1 MKKNLF
7 VLVFLSLIISSCSS
21 SDDDNSNDSRLIGKW
36 DYYQE
41 TNIINGDEDI
51 RVVTHACSSIKDN
64 VEFFSNGN
72 YNESSYLNNCQLDSN
87 NSGNGSWTLNG
98 NNLSINIW
106 GDIYTYQV
114 VTLNNDI
121 LKLKST
127 YDIQPG
133 DPEHF
138 VVFTRN

>member
-21 SDDDNSNDSRLIGKW
+21 SDGDNSNDSRLIGKW
-36 DYYQE
+36 NYHQE
-41 TNIINGDEDI
+41 TNIINGVESI
-51 RVVTHACSSIKDN
+51 HLWPHACSSIKDN

-72 YNESSYLNNCQLDSN
+72 YKESSYLNNCQLDSN

-98 NNLSINIW
+98 NNLTINIW

-121 LKLKST
+121 LKLKTT

-133 DPEHF
+133 YPEHF
-138 VVFTRN
+138 EVFTKN

>member
-51 RVVTHACSSIKDN
+51 RVVPHACSSIKDN